1 MERFEDWD
9 EKEVFHTLEEVAEA
23 IAQSEKEIED
33 EIAGIQGLQ
42 SESDT

>member
-9 EKEVFHTLEEVAEA
+9 EKEVFHTLEEVTET

-33 EIAGIQGLQ
+33 ETAGIQGLQ
-42 SESDT
+42 SESNT